1 LIDLVQA
8 GKNGGSA
15 PKHKWTEE
23 ERGVV
28 RTLYGQDNKSAQ
40 LIADRLGVTLFAVKG
55 QVQQLGISKRTG
67 RLWWHTDNDE
77 KLKELIPR
85 YSVTTVA
92 RMLGV
97 SISSVINR
105 AKRLSLSRRSRD
117 GWYTK
122 RDICGILGVDHKRV
136 QTFIDSGTLP
146 ATYHHGHR
154 PSKNGSGSWHIA
166 REDLKHF
173 IRKYPEEF
181 NGRNVDLIQ
190 IVDILAGIEH
200 GTTPIPRETAP
211 AYDTLIPM
219 SCELAN
225 NCKDCKHVFE
235 EDCKLLRERAL

>member
-1 LIDLVQA
+1 MIDLVQA
-8 GKNGGSA
+8 GKVGGAASN
-15 PKHKWTEE
+15 HKWTDE
-23 ERGVV
+23 ERDVI
-28 RTLYGQDNKSAQ
+28 RTLYRQDTESAQ
-40 LIADRLGVTLFAVKG
+40 LIANRLGVTFNAIKG
-55 QVQQLGISKRTG
+55 QVQQLGITKRTG
-67 RLWWHTDNDE
+67 RPWWRTDNDE

-97 SISSVINR
+97 SISSVVNR
-105 AKRLSLSRRSRD
+105 AKRLGLSRRSRD

-136 QTFIDSGTLP
+136 QTFIDSGVLP

-190 IVDILAGIEH
+190 IVDILAGIEYE
-200 GTTPIPRETAP
+200 TTPIPCEIAP
-211 AYDTLIPM
+211 SWGTLIPM

-235 EDCKLLRERAL
+235 EDCKLIQERAL